1 MKKDYITYGTTTIDY
16 TLTYADRKTLGV
28 RVTPDIA
35 VEVIAPIGSTSKKI
49 KERLLTKAAWIERQ
63 KDFFLSFYP
72 KTPPRRYIAG
82 ETHLYLGKQYR
93 LKLVESEIASVK
105 MARGYI
111 TVATKDKA
119 DTERIA
125 QQLKTWY
132 EEKAAAYFPKVFAAH
147 LPIARNF
154 YKGTPTL
161 KSRWMKKR
169 WGSCHANGQILLN
182 VELIKAPKPCIE
194 YVIIHELCH
203 LVHLNH
209 SGAFYALLGE
219 YLPGWER
226 VKARLEGVMV

>member
-28 RVTPDIA
+28 RVKPDIS
-35 VEVIAPIGSTSKKI
+35 VEVIAPLGATNEKI

-63 KDFFLSFYP
+63 KDFFLSFRP

-93 LKLVESEIASVK
+93 LKIVEGETEFVK

-111 TVATKDKA
+111 TVSTKEKA
-119 DTERIA
+119 NTDRIA
-125 QQLKTWY
+125 QQLKAWY
-132 EEKAAAYFPKVFAAH
+132 AAKAAKYLPKVFAAH
-147 LPIARNF
+147 LPIAKNF
-154 YKGTPTL
+154 YDGTPTL
-161 KSRWMKKR
+161 KFRWMQKR

-182 VELIKAPKPCIE
+182 IELMKAPKPCIE

-209 SGAFYALLGE
+209 SLAFYKLLGA
-219 YLPGWER
+219 YLPEWER
-226 VKARLEGVMV
+226 VKGRLEMVLV

>member
-1 MKKDYITYGTTTIDY
+1 MKKDYINYGTTTIDY

-28 RVTPDIA
+28 QVTPEMD
-35 VEVIAPIGSTSKKI
+35 VLVTAPTDALDEKI

-72 KTPPRRYIAG
+72 KTPPRRFIAG

-93 LKLVESEIASVK
+93 LKIEESDIESVK

-111 TVATKDKA
+111 TVATKTKSDSQ
-119 DTERIA
+119 RIEK
-125 QQLKTWY
+125 QLKAWY
-132 EEKAAAYFPKVFAAH
+132 EQKAAIYFTKLFNAH
-147 LPIARNF
+147 APIARDF
-154 YKGTPTL
+154 YEGTPTL
-161 KSRWMKKR
+161 KFRWMKKR

-182 VELIKAPKPCIE
+182 VELMKAPKACIE
-194 YVIIHELCH
+194 YVIVHELCH

-209 SGAFYALLGE
+209 SGGFYKLLGV

-226 VKARLEGVMV
+226 VKERLERAMV